1 MKRRICIFIS
11 LIFVILCFTA
21 CNKKDT
27 SIEWNFNMNIARA
40 VTDDGWVY
48 TFSYQ
53 YPKNENESDDII
65 PFNFYGVNLRY
76 RYNDNYYE
84 TVPAIEDGKEVTKKV
99 PAVIQMLGGSNSPG
113 IEHDMEKIA
122 EILDYENCEVTKE
135 DLLSINQEEITFEE
149 LDKDLFFGLI
159 DQALNGEAHEE
170 GNYVLPVYALLSEP
184 EYIDEYKFQ
193 IGFVSDM
200 GTVDVIYIDVL
211 YKTGSEYNEYVQL
224 SDLVDNGTATD
235 EQKQAFEIIE
245 NISKGI
251 VDENNLMYGYSSN
264 NEKTVA
270 DIDFS
275 RLYTFLKDIENYN
288 YSKYMPDNY

>member
-113 IEHDMEKIA
+113 IEHDMEK
-122 EILDYENCEVTKE
+122 N
-135 DLLSINQEEITFEE
+135 SRNPPINQE
-149 LDKDLFFGLI
+149 
-159 DQALNGEAHEE
+159 
-170 GNYVLPVYALLSEP
+170 
-184 EYIDEYKFQ
+184 
-193 IGFVSDM
+193 
-200 GTVDVIYIDVL
+200 
-211 YKTGSEYNEYVQL
+211 
-224 SDLVDNGTATD
+224 
-235 EQKQAFEIIE
+235 
-245 NISKGI
+245 
-251 VDENNLMYGYSSN
+251 
-264 NEKTVA
+264 
-270 DIDFS
+270 
-275 RLYTFLKDIENYN
+275 
-288 YSKYMPDNY
+288 